1 MNRKSSKD
9 KRMGGIF
16 IVLCF
21 ITLLLILSVG
31 KRGFIQQF
39 RIRQERE
46 RLRHEIDSLQVS
58 KKLVEDVKENLN
70 DPEQIEKIAREEYGM
85 ARKNEKVYRVVPKQE
100 K

>member
-58 KKLVEDVKENLN
+58 KKLLEEEKENLN

-85 ARKNEKVYRVVPKQE
+85 AKKNEKVYRVVPKQE

>member
-1 MNRKSSKD
+1 
-9 KRMGGIF
+9 MGGIF

-58 KKLVEDVKENLN
+58 KKLLEEEKENLN

-85 ARKNEKVYRVVPKQE
+85 AKKNEKVYRVVPKQE